1 MESIDGWSWWSR
13 VVINLA
19 REVVI
24 ISNRI
29 RRWFDVIVF
38 FFSKLASFY
47 FKRLLMLKR
56 VCLIYIYG
64 TLGENAAKVF
74 WLVYHHFPK

>member
-38 FFSKLASFY
+38 FSQS
-47 FKRLLMLKR
+47 
-56 VCLIYIYG
+56 
-64 TLGENAAKVF
+64 
-74 WLVYHHFPK
+74 